1 MSFQA
6 YLDNVEIK
14 TGITPNK
21 FIELAKTK
29 GFTKDTKSGEILTW
43 LKNDYDRGRGHGM
56 ALVSIIKNGNSI
68 SKKHVNSGGIHSDP
82 SDKLILTGI
91 KKS

>member
-6 YLDNVEIK
+6 YLDNIEAK

-29 GFTKDTKSGEILTW
+29 GFTKDTKAGEILTW
-43 LKNDYDRGRGHGM
+43 LKNDYELGRGHGM
-56 ALVSIIKNGNSI
+56 ALVSIIKNGSSI
-68 SKKHVNSGGIHSDP
+68 SNKHVNSGGVHSDP
-82 SDKLILTGI
+82 SDKLILTGN
-91 KKS
+91 KKN

>member
-6 YLDNVEIK
+6 YLDNIEAK
-14 TGITPNK
+14 TGITPIK

-29 GFTKDTKSGEILTW
+29 GFTKDTKAGEILTW
-43 LKNDYDRGRGHGM
+43 LKNDYDLGRGRGM

-91 KKS
+91 KKN

>member
-6 YLDNVEIK
+6 YLDNIETK
-14 TGITPNK
+14 TGITPNG

-29 GFTKDTKSGEILTW
+29 GFTKDTKAGEILTW
-43 LKNDYDRGRGHGM
+43 LKNDFGLARGHGM
-56 ALVSIIKNGNSI
+56 AIVSIIKNGNSI
-68 SKKHVNSGGIHSDP
+68 SKKHVNSGGVHNDP